1 MKPASPVWPG
11 NPHNLPETVYAKD
24 QPEYQPLP
32 AVNIEAGVLRFVLTR
47 WRVESF
53 RDWLR
58 LVLFGSVYV
67 QQLQIKLDDRF
78 PPLTPIKVS
87 TEPPKDDAE

>member
-11 NPHNLPETVYAKD
+11 NPHNLPEVVYAKD

-32 AVNIEAGVLRFVLTR
+32 AVNIEVGVLRYVLTR

-58 LVLFGSVYV
+58 LLFGGSVYV
-67 QQLQIKLDDRF
+67 QQLQINRGDGF
-78 PPLTPIKVS
+78 PPLTPMLVS
-87 TEPPKDDAE
+87 TDPPKDDA